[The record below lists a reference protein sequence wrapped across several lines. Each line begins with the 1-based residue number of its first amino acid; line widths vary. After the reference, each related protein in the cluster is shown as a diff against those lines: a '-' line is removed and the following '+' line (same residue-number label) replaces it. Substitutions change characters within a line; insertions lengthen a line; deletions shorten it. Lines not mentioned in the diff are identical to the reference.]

1 MSKRR
6 VVVTGI
12 GMISPLGIGNEPT
25 WQGLIAGRSG
35 IGRITK
41 FDPSAFASQIAGE
54 VRGFQPETWIE
65 KKDIKKSDTFIQY
78 AIAVSQ
84 MAVDDS
90 AIDVSK
96 EDGERM
102 GVIIG
107 SGIGGLP
114 LIEEMHQKMTERGP
128 SRLSPFFIPPPTLT
142 PPPPPRP
149 IPLRLNDP

>member
-1 MSKRR
+1 M
-6 VVVTGI
+6 
-12 GMISPLGIGNEPT
+12 
-25 WQGLIAGRSG
+25 
-35 IGRITK
+35 GRITK
-41 FDPSAFASQIAGE
+41 FDPSVFASQIAGE
-54 VRGFQPETWIE
+54 VRGFQPESWIE

-114 LIEEMHQKMTERGP
+114 LIEEMHQKMTGRGP
-128 SRLSPFFIPPPTLT
+128 SRIPPFLLPALIFN
-142 PPPPPRP
+142 PPPR
-149 IPLRLNDP
+149 R